1 MRSSAK
7 SPDVIGPL
15 ERTQKRADCRHM
27 GRHQESFCDHAS
39 ETMSLDPAV
48 GGPQRLIAWFR
59 TQRSWAGWCSYIA
72 RSLGI
77 RNKRVERCCPIIALN
92 RSASYRTKCTVLL
105 CLAASTPWCGQ
116 LLTWCSSPL
125 FFLETSLNSDCRGDR
140 AAWRHQCVSIFGA
153 FFPIGVFGAFW
164 SAFHFKPIGCVGRLS
179 LTNLYNRSSLSNSAL
194 KSFMN
199 LRYRSVFLSSNAV
212 FVFSLLWN
220 SVLRIWWVY
229 LWCAWCFAELPNFVS
244 RFYSIC
250 MHSMACN
257 L

>member
-92 RSASYRTKCTVLL
+92 RLASYMAKCTVLL

-125 FFLETSLNSDCRGDR
+125 FFLETALNSDCRGDR
-140 AAWRHQCVSIFGA
+140 AAWRHQCVSRNSSDGTDDSLIPVRMLKHLRSLVPIGVLIVQWRFDA
-153 FFPIGVFGAFW
+153 FFPV
-164 SAFHFKPIGCVGRLS
+164 
-179 LTNLYNRSSLSNSAL
+179 
-194 KSFMN
+194 KSP
-199 LRYRSVFLSSNAV
+199 R
-212 FVFSLLWN
+212 
-220 SVLRIWWVY
+220 
-229 LWCAWCFAELPNFVS
+229 
-244 RFYSIC
+244 
-250 MHSMACN
+250 
-257 L
+257 